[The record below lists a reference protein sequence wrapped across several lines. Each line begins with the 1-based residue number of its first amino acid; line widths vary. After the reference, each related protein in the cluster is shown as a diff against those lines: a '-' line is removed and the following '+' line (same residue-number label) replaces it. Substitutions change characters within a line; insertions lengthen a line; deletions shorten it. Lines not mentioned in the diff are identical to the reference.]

1 MQHLQVF
8 LFLLVGVFSCGAPE
22 LEEEVISNVDSA
34 TEDSLSTRPFVSIS
48 LDKQNIAYIGFDNPI
63 SINTYGLN
71 PWLFEITT
79 SPGAT
84 FRGGG
89 RGGIL
94 RVLDQGA
101 PTITVR
107 YKGQVVEEFTVR
119 AKYISNPTAYLGN
132 NTSGEID
139 AENFKAQRGIY
150 APIMNMDIDATCRIT
165 GYRLLRVS
173 ASNDRSRSRNK
184 GGNFD
189 ASTLPLIQQAAPGDI
204 YQFTGVKAKCP
215 GDKVSR
221 QLNPLAFEIR

>member
-1 MQHLQVF
+1 MKYLLLCFGIVTFIVF
-8 LFLLVGVFSCGAPE
+8 CKEPLTEEKVPTAPFA
-22 LEEEVISNVDSA
+22 ISK
-34 TEDSLSTRPFVSIS
+34 DSLKVEPFASIR
-48 LDKQNIAYIGFDNPI
+48 LDKQNTVYIGFDNPV

-119 AKYISNPTAYLGN
+119 AKYIPNPTAYLGN

-150 APIMNMDIDATCRIT
+150 APIMNMDIEATCNVI
-165 GYRLLRVS
+165 GYQLL
-173 ASNDRSRSRNK
+173 
-184 GGNFD
+184 
-189 ASTLPLIQQAAPGDI
+189 
-204 YQFTGVKAKCP
+204 
-215 GDKVSR
+215 
-221 QLNPLAFEIR
+221 